1 MFRQILL
8 LLHAY
13 RQLLLLSI
21 GFLIPF
27 VLSDLRKSRSRWKS
41 LFSKGDFFK
50 NLSTI
55 TANTI
60 IVVGGLVLS
69 LYAIGLSEGIISMS
83 ASDKAQFVMWLN
95 AYINLVYI
103 FAGIMAGSIIL
114 WIYQTFI
121 ESKKHK
127 NTDVGEINAD
137 FRKRIEKNRRKME
150 KRINKKRNNDNDY
163 KK

>member
-1 MFRQILL
+1 
-8 LLHAY
+8 
-13 RQLLLLSI
+13 
-21 GFLIPF
+21 
-27 VLSDLRKSRSRWKS
+27 
-41 LFSKGDFFK
+41 
-50 NLSTI
+50 
-55 TANTI
+55 
-60 IVVGGLVLS
+60 
-69 LYAIGLSEGIISMS
+69 MS